1 VKNQLLLMCGDYNIL
16 RHPIEKNNDHYNARG
31 PFLFNAVI
39 DGLNLRELQMPGRKY
54 TWANNLTTATIE
66 KLDRILKTT
75 GKKSFN
81 HSSSPN

>member
-31 PFLFNAVI
+31 AFLFNAVI

-54 TWANNLTTATIE
+54 TWANNLTTAIIE